1 MNKEILAELH
11 KVEQELAKLSKLKA
25 TKTTK
30 QRQLK
35 LTRRKISLEA
45 KIPKP
50 TPVKPEEKVKKV
62 VDKPATKPKS
72 KPSTGGHTPTQ
83 AKPSVPKVKYKAP
96 KQEKPKK
103 KKEKPENKK
112 PKPKETPRKNPKS
125 KKELQKKKQNKINN
139 KKKKK
144 LPQTE
149 PLNTIP
155 FGTVPDTGEV
165 QVSEPMS
172 LIGMLVT
179 GIVDR
184 IEQALDGR
192 SELVTLHTGEGT
204 HIDTAEYNGT
214 FISARSYYYRLDVA
228 ARSTVLI
235 KICEEALKEA
245 DLINANDKAALKAF
259 EDGNLISNILV
270 SKQSEILS
278 RLFKWVFDSDQPEE
292 ALSEIDALFPFTE
305 AFGGTKYQTELNTA
319 LDEASNDDKEGGIE
333 REEYDP
339 KNTFTGYLT
348 GREYVILPD
357 GSIQAVSDK
366 LILFEKGSDG
376 LYEIGSKKYTLKEA
390 IERL

>member
-1 MNKEILAELH
+1 MNKEVLAELR

-35 LTRRKISLEA
+35 LTRRKVALQGQLQ
-45 KIPKP
+45 KPKEEI
-50 TPVKPEEKVKKV
+50 KPQKE
-62 VDKPATKPKS
+62 KPASSGVKATS
-72 KPSTGGHTPTQ
+72 GGSSSYSE
-83 AKPSVPKVKYKAP
+83 APKVSAKVPEIKKP
-96 KQEKPKK
+96 RGKTKKQR
-103 KKEKPENKK
+103 KKEKQENKK
-112 PKPKETPRKNPKS
+112 K
-125 KKELQKKKQNKINN
+125 QAKKKRK
-139 KKKKK
+139 
-144 LPQTE
+144 PVQTE
-149 PLNTIP
+149 PLKTTP

-172 LIGMLVT
+172 LVGMLVT

-184 IEQALDGR
+184 IEEALDGR
-192 SELVTLHTGEGT
+192 SELVTVHSGEGA

-214 FISARSYYYRLDVA
+214 FISARSYYHRLDVA

-235 KICEEALKEA
+235 KVCEEAKKEA
-245 DLINANDKAALKAF
+245 DLINANDKGALKAF
-259 EDGNLISNILV
+259 EDGNLVSNILV

-278 RLFKWVFDSDQPEE
+278 RLFKWVFDSEQDEDG
-292 ALSEIDALFPFTE
+292 LSSIDALFPFTE

-319 LDEASNDDKEGGIE
+319 LDEASNEDMDGGIE
-333 REEYDP
+333 REEYNP
-339 KNTFTGYLT
+339 KNTFIGYTT

-357 GSIQAVSDK
+357 ESIQQVSDK

>member
-1 MNKEILAELH
+1 MNKEVLAELR

-35 LTRRKISLEA
+35 LTRRKVALQG
-45 KIPKP
+45 KLQ
-50 TPVKPEEKVKKV
+50 
-62 VDKPATKPKS
+62 KPKEEI
-72 KPSTGGHTPTQ
+72 KPQKAKAASSGVKATSGGK
-83 AKPSVPKVKYKAP
+83 ASSSEAPKVSVKTP
-96 KQEKPKK
+96 KINKPRGKTKK
-103 KKEKPENKK
+103 QRKKEKQE
-112 PKPKETPRKNPKS
+112 
-125 KKELQKKKQNKINN
+125 N
-139 KKKKK
+139 KKKKQAK
-144 LPQTE
+144 KKQAQSE
-149 PLNTIP
+149 PLKTIP

-165 QVSEPMS
+165 QVSAPMS
-172 LIGMLVT
+172 LIGMLII

-214 FISARSYYYRLDVA
+214 YISARSYYHRIEVA

-259 EDGNLISNILV
+259 EDGNLVSNILV

-319 LDEASNDDKEGGIE
+319 LDEASNEDMDGGVE

-339 KNTFTGYLT
+339 KNKFIGWIT

-357 GSIQAVSDK
+357 ESIQQVSDK
-366 LILFEKGSDG
+366 LILFQKGSDG

>member
-1 MNKEILAELH
+1 MPEI
-11 KVEQELAKLSKLKA
+11 KKAKKPRGK
-25 TKTTK
+25 TKK
-30 QRQLK
+30 QR
-35 LTRRKISLEA
+35 
-45 KIPKP
+45 
-50 TPVKPEEKVKKV
+50 
-62 VDKPATKPKS
+62 
-72 KPSTGGHTPTQ
+72 
-83 AKPSVPKVKYKAP
+83 
-96 KQEKPKK
+96 
-103 KKEKPENKK
+103 KKEK
-112 PKPKETPRKNPKS
+112 
-125 KKELQKKKQNKINN
+125 QA

-144 LPQTE
+144 LSQTE
-149 PLNTIP
+149 PLKTIP

-165 QVSEPMS
+165 KVSEPMS
-172 LIGMLVT
+172 LIGMLII

-192 SELVTLHTGEGT
+192 SELVTFHSGEGT

-214 FISARSYYYRLDVA
+214 YISARSYYHRLEVA

-259 EDGNLISNILV
+259 EDGNLVSNILV

-292 ALSEIDALFPFTE
+292 ALSEIDALFPFTD
-305 AFGGTKYQTELNTA
+305 AFGGTKYQEELNKA
-319 LDEASNDDKEGGIE
+319 LDEASNEDMDGGIE

-339 KNTFTGYLT
+339 KNTFIGHIT

-357 GSIQAVSDK
+357 ESIQQVSDK
-366 LILFEKGSDG
+366 LILFQKGSDG

>member
-1 MNKEILAELH
+1 MNKEILAELR

-50 TPVKPEEKVKKV
+50 TPVKSEEKVKTV

-83 AKPSVPKVKYKAP
+83 PKPSVPKVKYKAP

-103 KKEKPENKK
+103 KKEKSEDKK

-144 LPQTE
+144 QPQSE
-149 PLNTIP
+149 PLKTIP

-165 QVSEPMS
+165 KVSEPMS
-172 LIGMLVT
+172 LIGMLII

-214 FISARSYYYRLDVA
+214 YISARSYHHRLEVA
-228 ARSTVLI
+228 ARSTVLL

-245 DLINANDKAALKAF
+245 DLINANDEGALKAF
-259 EDGNLISNILV
+259 EEGTLVSNILV

-292 ALSEIDALFPFTE
+292 ALSEIDALFPITE

-319 LDEASNDDKEGGIE
+319 LDEASNEDMDGGIE
-333 REEYDP
+333 REEYNP
-339 KNTFTGYLT
+339 KDTFIGWIT
-348 GREYVILPD
+348 GREFVILPD
-357 GSIQAVSDK
+357 DTIQPINDSNIK
-366 LILFEKGSDG
+366 FEKGSDG
-376 LYEIGSKKYTLKEA
+376 LYEIGGKKYTLKEA

>member
-1 MNKEILAELH
+1 MNKEVLAELR

-45 KIPKP
+45 KIPK
-50 TPVKPEEKVKKV
+50 TSPVKPEEKVKTV

-72 KPSTGGHTPTQ
+72 KPSTGEHTSTQ

-103 KKEKPENKK
+103 KKEKSENKK
-112 PKPKETPRKNPKS
+112 PKPKKTPRKNPKS

-144 LPQTE
+144 QSLSE
-149 PLNTIP
+149 PLKTIP

-165 QVSEPMS
+165 KVSEPMS
-172 LIGMLVT
+172 LTGMLIT

-192 SELVTLHTGEGT
+192 SELVTIHPGEGT
-204 HIDTAEYNGT
+204 HVDTAEYNGT
-214 FISARSYYYRLDVA
+214 FISARSYHERLEIA
-228 ARSTVLI
+228 AGGTVLL
-235 KICEEALKEA
+235 KICEEAKKEA
-245 DLINANDKAALKAF
+245 DLINANDERALKAF
-259 EDGNLISNILV
+259 EDGNLVSNILV
-270 SKQSEILS
+270 SKQREILT
-278 RLFKWVFDSDQPEE
+278 RLFMWVFDSDRKVED
-292 ALSEIDALFPFTE
+292 LSDIDALFPFTE
-305 AFGGTKYQTELNTA
+305 AFGGTKYEAELNKA
-319 LDEASNDDKEGGIE
+319 LDEAANEDMDGGIE

-339 KNTFTGYLT
+339 KNTFTGYIT

-357 GSIQAVSDK
+357 ESIQPVSDK
-366 LILFEKGSDG
+366 LILFQKGSDG
-376 LYEIGSKKYTLKEA
+376 LYEIGGKKYTLKEA

>member
-1 MNKEILAELH
+1 MNKEILAELR

-50 TPVKPEEKVKKV
+50 TPVKPEEKVKTV

-83 AKPSVPKVKYKAP
+83 AKPTVPKVKYKAP

-103 KKEKPENKK
+103 KKEKSENNK
-112 PKPKETPRKNPKS
+112 PKPKEAPRKNPKS
-125 KKELQKKKQNKINN
+125 KKELHKKKQNKINN
-139 KKKKK
+139 RKNKKP
-144 LPQTE
+144 PQTE

-165 QVSEPMS
+165 QVSAPMS
-172 LIGMLVT
+172 LIGMLII

-192 SELVTLHTGEGT
+192 SELVTFHSGEGT

-214 FISARSYYYRLDVA
+214 FISARSYYHRLDVA

-259 EDGNLISNILV
+259 EDGNLVSNILV

-319 LDEASNDDKEGGIE
+319 LDEASNEDMDGGIE
-333 REEYDP
+333 RAEYNP
-339 KNTFTGYLT
+339 KDTFIGWIT

-357 GSIQAVSDK
+357 ESIQQVSDK
-366 LILFEKGSDG
+366 LILFQKGSDG

>member
-1 MNKEILAELH
+1 MNKEVLAELR
-11 KVEQELAKLSKLKA
+11 KIEQELAKLSKLKA

-35 LTRRKISLEA
+35 LTRRKVALQGQLQ
-45 KIPKP
+45 KPKEEI
-50 TPVKPEEKVKKV
+50 KPQKA
-62 VDKPATKPKS
+62 KPASSGDKATS
-72 KPSTGGHTPTQ
+72 EGNSSSSG
-83 AKPSVPKVKYKAP
+83 APKVTVKLPEIK
-96 KQEKPKK
+96 KPKK
-103 KKEKPENKK
+103 HRGKSKKQRKKEK
-112 PKPKETPRKNPKS
+112 
-125 KKELQKKKQNKINN
+125 QA

-144 LPQTE
+144 QPQTE
-149 PLNTIP
+149 PLKTIP

-172 LIGMLVT
+172 LIGMLII

-192 SELVTLHTGEGT
+192 SELVTFHTGEGT

-214 FISARSYYYRLDVA
+214 YISARSYYHRIEIA

-259 EDGNLISNILV
+259 EDGNLVSNILV

-278 RLFKWVFDSDQPEE
+278 RLFKWVFDSEQDEE
-292 ALSEIDALFPFTE
+292 GLSEVDALFPFTD
-305 AFGGTKYQTELNTA
+305 AFGGTKYQEELKTA
-319 LDEASNDDKEGGIE
+319 LDKAANEDTDGGIE

-339 KNTFTGYLT
+339 KNTFIGWIT

-357 GSIQAVSDK
+357 ESIQQVNDK

>member
-1 MNKEILAELH
+1 MNKEILAELR

-35 LTRRKISLEA
+35 LTRRKTSLEA

-50 TPVKPEEKVKKV
+50 TPVKPEEKVKTV

-72 KPSTGGHTPTQ
+72 KPSAGGQTPTQ

-103 KKEKPENKK
+103 KKEKTENKQ
-112 PKPKETPRKNPKS
+112 PKSKKTPRKNPKS

-144 LPQTE
+144 QPQSE
-149 PLNTIP
+149 PLKTIP
-155 FGTVPDTGEV
+155 FGTVHDTGEI

-172 LIGMLVT
+172 LIGMYII
-179 GIVDR
+179 GITDR

-192 SELVTLHTGEGT
+192 SELVTIHSGEGT
-204 HIDTAEYNGT
+204 HSDTAEYNGN
-214 FISARSYYYRLDVA
+214 FISAITYYHRLEVA

-235 KICEEALKEA
+235 KVCEEAKKEA
-245 DLINANDKAALKAF
+245 DLINANDESALKAF
-259 EDGNLISNILV
+259 EEGTLVSNILV

-278 RLFKWVFDSDQPEE
+278 RLYAWVFDSDQPEE
-292 ALSEIDALFPFTE
+292 ALSDIDALFPFTE
-305 AFGGTKYQTELNTA
+305 AFGGTKYEAELKTA
-319 LDEASNDDKEGGIE
+319 LDEAANEDMDGGIE
-333 REEYDP
+333 REEYNP
-339 KNTFTGYLT
+339 KDTFIGWIT
-348 GREYVILPD
+348 GREFVILPD
-357 GSIQAVSDK
+357 DTIQPINDSNIK
-366 LILFEKGSDG
+366 FEKGSDG
-376 LYEIGSKKYTLKEA
+376 LYEIGGKKYTLKEA